1 MAASSEG
8 DGQSRF
14 VVAAFAELSFGFLGM
29 ILGWFFGP
37 DPQTHVPLL
46 SDVEGISEGIVLG
59 GCMGA
64 ILAAAIFA
72 LARLPLRSLRDLQE
86 MMETRLREFLIQMT
100 PVELVVLAMA
110 AGFGEE
116 ILFRG
121 WLQQGLFSVLGAEKN
136 VLFGVLGLLI
146 ASVLFGLAHPISPIY
161 VVLATLMGIALGT
174 IYWSTGNLLCAIV
187 AHAVYDAIILLKWN
201 KEMRTGVTPGN
212 VS

>member
-8 DGQSRF
+8 DRQSPF

-37 DPQTHVPLL
+37 DPKAHVPIW
-46 SDVEGISEGIVLG
+46 SDAKGLFVGIVLG
-59 GCMGA
+59 GCLGA

-86 MMETRLREFLIQMT
+86 MMETRLREFLIQLT

-110 AGFGEE
+110 AGIGEE

-121 WLQQGLFSVLGAEKN
+121 WLQQGLFTLLGAEKN
-136 VLFGVLGLLI
+136 ALFGVLGLLI
-146 ASVLFGLAHPISPIY
+146 ASVLFGLAHPISPVY
-161 VVLATLMGIALGT
+161 VVLATLMGIALGG

-201 KEMRTGVTPGN
+201 RELRTDVTPRN